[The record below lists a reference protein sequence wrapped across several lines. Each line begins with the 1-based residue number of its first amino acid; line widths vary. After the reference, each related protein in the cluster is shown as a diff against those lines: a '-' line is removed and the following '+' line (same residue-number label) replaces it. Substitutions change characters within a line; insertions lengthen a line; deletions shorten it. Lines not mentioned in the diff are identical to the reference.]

1 MHAAFGVLLTARDP
15 FLARQGMNCLFQL
28 HATFSVPGEAVL
40 SLGLTD
46 ITQAA
51 VLKNFLLFMNQSC
64 LYNVVVDSPGFA
76 PQCCLHMLLL
86 FALP

>member
-15 FLARQGMNCLFQL
+15 FLVRQGMNCLFQL
-28 HATFSVPGEAVL
+28 HATFSVPGEAVP

-51 VLKNFLLFMNQSC
+51 VLKNFLLFMNQRC